1 MVQGLDDSNEE
12 VVEDFFLTSAHEIN
26 SEESVIVNKYL
37 NSIANAK
44 MAVKVDKQIAD
55 QLHTEASSFRGKCI
69 QSIEDMKEAHLKKMR
84 EKKGIKESSNDHE
97 ISEQEVIKYFAFER
111 KHSLNGWFLAPY
123 DPNQLVDIFQCLH
136 LKKGYHLEAYQGVGK
151 SGNGSSFVF
160 VVPDNRTLPKRAPEK
175 ALYDLLIMSTYGESD
190 DALNWRSM
198 LKKVFHYLI
207 GIAFPSYRSLPKWA
221 DMVVEN
227 YIEGDGSPLSYFQ
240 MSMFLREM
248 AELGSI
254 WHCASWS
261 HHVLISAAEQL
272 QQKEWTW
279 YQPEPVEWR
288 PLVWMDE
295 DQRWNV
301 TFYTH
306 NEKDADLIFHND
318 TFVKGHNELETFSK
332 SIAYYPG
339 GYMV

>member
-1 MVQGLDDSNEE
+1 MVQKFDDPNEE
-12 VVEDFFLTSAHEIN
+12 VADDLYSTTDHEVN

-37 NSIANAK
+37 KSIANARV
-44 MAVKVDKQIAD
+44 AVKIDKKTAD

-69 QSIEDMKEAHLKKMR
+69 QAIEDMEEAHLKKMR
-84 EKKGIKESSNDHE
+84 KKKGIKESGNDGE
-97 ISEQEVIKYFAFER
+97 LSEQEVIKYFAFER
-111 KHSLNGWFLAPY
+111 KHSLNGWFLASY
-123 DPNQLVDIFQCLH
+123 DPHQLVDIFKCLH

-160 VVPDNRTLPKRAPEK
+160 VVPDNRTLPKKAPEK
-175 ALYDLLIMSTYGESD
+175 VLYDLLFMSTYGESD
-190 DALNWRSM
+190 DASNLRSM
-198 LKKVFHYLI
+198 LRKVFHSLI

-261 HHVLISAAEQL
+261 HHDLISAAEQL
-272 QQKEWTW
+272 PQKEWTW
-279 YQPEPVEWR
+279 YQPEPVEWC
-288 PLVWMDE
+288 PVVWMDE

-306 NEKDADLIFHND
+306 NEKNAELIFHND
-318 TFVKGHNELETFSK
+318 TFVKGYNELLTFSK